1 LPRETFKPGASSQGR
16 GGSAGSTPGFPAAP
30 CAAGRHRGA
39 EASQAEAHK
48 VHKWIQGSTEG
59 PIPAPRLGDRL
70 PVDQTMDGRTL
81 KFLNVI
87 DEYSQVCLAIR
98 VGRRRTAVDLSSL
111 PMPCRSG
118 AQATVKQGHISR
130 QVHPGRIHLWN
141 HSTKDLGINSCR
153 RSRPEATY

>member
-1 LPRETFKPGASSQGR
+1 MVLQ
-16 GGSAGSTPGFPAAP
+16 
-30 CAAGRHRGA
+30 
-39 EASQAEAHK
+39 
-48 VHKWIQGSTEG
+48 
-59 PIPAPRLGDRL
+59 DRL
-70 PVDQTMDGRTL
+70 RVSQRRHVPLADIEEQKLRRRKRTRSTNGSRDLLRAEYPHHVWAIDFQFDQTMDGRTL
-81 KFLNVI
+81 KFLKVI

-141 HSTKDLGINSCR
+141 HSTKDLGMNSCR